1 MGKIALLV
9 PREEMLY
16 QAHNILQEKKYA
28 VGDMRV
34 IQTENAVMEAR
45 DAIGKGASIII
56 ARGLQASMIKQY
68 TDVPVVEIVATAQEM
83 ALLVMRARQILKK
96 ERPFIA
102 AVGFKNMFCDM
113 RYFDS
118 IYNIKLRTYFAS
130 HPLGLRD
137 TALKAIEDGA
147 ELLIGGDVAVEAA
160 KEAGLPSLFLSS
172 TEDSMRVAF
181 AMAESMDFAMGVQKR
196 SSARLEALLDYSF
209 NGVVNIDREGR
220 ITAANPVMKDILGQ
234 GGEEAVGKLLP
245 EVFSDIDREK
255 FSQVLKGEEESY
267 ASFMDAYGTPVFVL
281 LAVVRVGEV
290 AEGAILTCHKVRRQR
305 EERPDLPQ
313 KQKYPGLTASGSLSM
328 AVQKSKAMQDC
339 IRLAR
344 LYAQAREPVLILGE
358 EGTERRLLA
367 EGIHNLGAASG
378 GPFFAV
384 ACRGLSEQ
392 QQEEA
397 LSGDKGA
404 FFIAEGGTLYLE
416 DAEALSPLC
425 QEDICRLIRYR
436 RGGRD
441 YQNPRPVRIRV
452 IASSKKSLEEL
463 GNMAV
468 RGSLKMELYYLLAG
482 LVLKIPPLRSRPED
496 LEELIHQGVKEA
508 FDQYGRYHK
517 ITAGAY
523 KLLREYAWP
532 GNLLQLK
539 AFLNRMVLTADR
551 HSIDE
556 ILVGRL
562 LAELYPVS
570 LSDSVKG
577 AEEKGQ
583 EAAELTESREA
594 REILRVL
601 AEEAGSRER
610 AAGRLGISKATL
622 WRKMKKYKIQ

>member
-83 ALLVMRARQILKK
+83 ALLVVRARQILKK

-118 IYNIKLRTYFAS
+118 IYNIKLRTYFAGRPS
-130 HPLGLRD
+130 ELRE

-160 KEAGLPSLFLSS
+160 KEADLPSLFLSS

-181 AMAESMDFAMGVQKR
+181 SMAESMDFAMGAQKR
-196 SSARLEALLDYSF
+196 SSAQLEALLDYSF

-220 ITAANPVMKDILGQ
+220 ITAANPVMKDILGH

-245 EVFSDIDREK
+245 DVFSDIDHEK
-255 FSQVLKGEEESY
+255 FGQVLRGEAESY
-267 ASFMDAYGTPVFVL
+267 ASFMDANGTSVFAVL
-281 LAVVRVGEV
+281 APVRVGNET
-290 AEGAILTCHKVRRQR
+290 EGAILTCHKVRRQR
-305 EERPDLPQ
+305 EEQPVQEKPS
-313 KQKYPGLTASGSLSM
+313 KYPGLTATGRLSM
-328 AVQKSKAMQDC
+328 IAQRSKPMQNC

-358 EGTERRLLA
+358 EGTERRILA
-367 EGIHNLGAASG
+367 EGIHNLGPAAG
-378 GPFFAV
+378 GAFFAV
-384 ACRGLSEQ
+384 MCGGLSGQ
-392 QQEEA
+392 QQEDA
-397 LSGDKGA
+397 LLGDNGA
-404 FFIAEGGTLYLE
+404 FFAADGGTLYLE
-416 DAEALSPLC
+416 DVEALSPLC
-425 QEDICRLIRYR
+425 QGEICRLIRYR

-441 YQNPRPVRIRV
+441 YQNPRPLRIRV
-452 IASSKKSLEEL
+452 MASSQKNLEEL
-463 GNMAV
+463 GKLA
-468 RGSLKMELYYLLAG
+468 GQGILKAELYYLLAG
-482 LVLKIPPLRSRPED
+482 LVLEIPPLRSRPED
-496 LEELIHQGVKEA
+496 LDDLIRQRIKEA

-517 ITAGAY
+517 LTAGAQR
-523 KLLREYAWP
+523 LLREYAWP
-532 GNLLQLK
+532 GNLLQLS

-556 ILVGRL
+556 LQIGRL
-562 LAELYPVS
+562 LAELYPPG
-570 LSDSVKG
+570 LSA
-577 AEEKGQ
+577 AEPPREKQ
-583 EAAELTESREA
+583 EARELTESREA
-594 REILRVL
+594 REILRIL
-601 AEEAGSRER
+601 AEEGGSRER
-610 AAGRLGISKATL
+610 TAQRLGISKATL
-622 WRKMKKYKIQ
+622 WRRMKKFHIQ